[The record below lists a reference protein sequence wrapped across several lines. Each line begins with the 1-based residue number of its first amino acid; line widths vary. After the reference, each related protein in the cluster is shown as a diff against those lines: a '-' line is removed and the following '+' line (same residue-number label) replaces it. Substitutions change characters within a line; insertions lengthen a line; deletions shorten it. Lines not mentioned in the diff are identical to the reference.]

1 MIAELTLRA
10 IETNTIEGSS
20 ARSLD
25 ATPDPGE
32 AEEAAQDTRK
42 WERVVR
48 DTLAAG
54 RVGNLNVDPEFLV
67 LQPQSRKWDTPYD
80 LTCFQTFLWTTYAG
94 PKNKQCLNC
103 FHKGPN
109 GN

>member
-1 MIAELTLRA
+1 MIAELTLKS
-10 IETNTIEGSS
+10 IESNTIEGSS

-25 ATPDPGE
+25 ATSGGEEAKE
-32 AEEAAQDTRK
+32 AEGDMRK

-67 LQPQSRKWDTPYD
+67 LQPQSRK
-80 LTCFQTFLWTTYAG
+80 
-94 PKNKQCLNC
+94 
-103 FHKGPN
+103 
-109 GN
+109 